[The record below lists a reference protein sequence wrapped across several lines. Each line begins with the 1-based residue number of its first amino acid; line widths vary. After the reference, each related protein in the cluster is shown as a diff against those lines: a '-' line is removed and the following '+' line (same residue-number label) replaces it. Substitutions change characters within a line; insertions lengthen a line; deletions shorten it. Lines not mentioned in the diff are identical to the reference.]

1 MSTEKMVKHLPNDL
15 GGTGCSDDKIKIYE
29 RDLFPWE
36 KRCHALLDVLDYYK
50 IVNTEEKR
58 RGTENIGA
66 EMATQLSYYEKWIV
80 SASNILLQ
88 KGILSPDEIAL
99 KTKEVSER
107 FDVPLN

>member
-1 MSTEKMVKHLPNDL
+1 MSTESMVKHLPNDV

-58 RGTENIGA
+58 RGTENIGPD
-66 EMATQLSYYEKWIV
+66 MADKLTYYEKWIV
-80 SASNILLQ
+80 SATNCLLQ
-88 KGILSPDEIAL
+88 KEVLTPDEIGR
-99 KTKEVSER
+99 KTHEVAARYSSS
-107 FDVPLN
+107 LA